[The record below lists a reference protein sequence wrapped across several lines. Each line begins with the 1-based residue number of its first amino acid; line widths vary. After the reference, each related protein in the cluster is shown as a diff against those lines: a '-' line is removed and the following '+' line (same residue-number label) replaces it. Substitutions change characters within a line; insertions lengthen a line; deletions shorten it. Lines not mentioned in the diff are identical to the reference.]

1 MNLVTKQTYQ
11 NILLC
16 TDYSK
21 DAEVA
26 FTHAFDQ
33 AIKYDAKLH
42 IMNVIPLINPC
53 DIHLET
59 SVSKQESKA
68 LSLANDERHR
78 LQELGALKKVFQKR
92 CIELRDHEFVVR
104 VGSPDI
110 EIINYSEKNNID
122 MIFLGTAG
130 RKEKNRVIYIR
141 TAANVSKFSNCQ
153 VITIGS
159 PRISKTIKK
168 VLQDL

>member
-1 MNLVTKQTYQ
+1 MTTTQTYQ

-33 AIKYDAKLH
+33 AIKHGAKLH
-42 IMNVIPLINPC
+42 IMNVIPLSNPC
-53 DIHLET
+53 GIHLET
-59 SVSKQESKA
+59 LISKQESNA
-68 LSLANDERHR
+68 LSLVTDEQYR
-78 LQELGALKKVFQKR
+78 LQELGALKKVYNKR
-92 CIELRDHEFVVR
+92 CGELQSYKFIVR

-110 EIINYSEKNNID
+110 EIINYSEKNNVD
-122 MIFLGTAG
+122 MVFLGTAG
-130 RKEKNRVIYIR
+130 RQEKNRMIYIR

-159 PRISKTIKK
+159 PGKLKTDKK
-168 VLQDL
+168 V

>member
-1 MNLVTKQTYQ
+1 LTISQTYK

-33 AIKYDAKLH
+33 ACKHDAKLH
-42 IMNVIPLINPC
+42 IMNVIPSANPC
-53 DIHLET
+53 GIHLDT
-59 SVSKQESKA
+59 SVSKQESRT
-68 LSLANDERHR
+68 LSIKTDERHR
-78 LQELGALKKVFQKR
+78 LQEIGALKKVYRKR
-92 CIELRDHEFVVR
+92 CNELNGHEFVVK

-130 RKEKNRVIYIR
+130 RNEQNRRLYIR

-159 PRISKTIKK
+159 PGQHGKT
-168 VLQDL
+168 